1 MEEGSLLR
9 RSSVCVREN
18 SHRPCLHGVYFL
30 VLMKSLNNTV
40 HAAAVLV
47 AKLIFND
54 VLKYT
59 LCRLLSKRSRL
70 QNNYV

>member
-1 MEEGSLLR
+1 MKDPLR
-9 RSSVCVREN
+9 GAAWDAKCTTN